1 MVELCELK
9 MLPDADEWP
18 PDIDDRIANLDFGA
32 SDSLFGSLLDG
43 TVSTDSL
50 DSEQLRQ
57 RCQYNKE
64 DYKITMAD
72 SGQWASM
79 GQSGRNGFTTW
90 GRIHSQEPLDERF
103 GSKTASAPDIG
114 MGTSRLKQRP
124 SSLLATFSQRQ
135 STLDPDLGLVLD
147 VNDNEVTTTPGGAV
161 DRWQA
166 ARPTAHPT
174 TLARSPA
181 GQKPRRTFADLTP
194 STPNQQRIHKN
205 APELQFLQLP
215 HQMPT
220 LCESSMSFSDIMI
233 RLNDGKDGKDPP
245 ETLPFASLLPNITKV
260 SDLNLLSPLQLEDS
274 PDSGIGCS
282 GPIHIEDWSS
292 LSVLLPSHVAEACS
306 FFKQNTNLLGTSSQH
321 SNCIE
326 GSRKLP
332 EPCRTCFRVRRR
344 LHPPHWAQNSQ
355 SRHIL
360 CDCTASEIVERA
372 IEFAPR
378 PTRSLS
384 SRPSLAA
391 RELSVVGLPI
401 YAAKRT
407 LVEAVVEGVAAVLRG
422 DGASTLVAG
431 MICLVQDGL
440 RDRSNAWKMI
450 TTLTAPGPATKDVYS
465 IVKDLNASNEANDRK
480 VEIFFEEL
488 LRECSLDCWLCYVIL
503 KENVLNRLYREGA
516 FLLSAPSAY
525 RSLLWRLV
533 ESLELLSSIEARSGT
548 RSMFSCVG
556 ASRLASD
563 SRVPKSSS
571 VPARLSFT
579 PRQRSRIPLPLRRP
593 CYSSSKSRSPSRSS
607 HRMAS
612 ILTDSNEPGYL
623 AVRGGEKVRILSKRG
638 EMARCERLHPLRNH
652 VVNGIVPVANLALH

>member
-64 DYKITMAD
+64 DYKLTMAD
-72 SGQWASM
+72 SGQWASSM
-79 GQSGRNGFTTW
+79 MVHSGKGGGTGGFTTW
-90 GRIHSQEPLDERF
+90 GRIHSLEPLDE
-103 GSKTASAPDIG
+103 KTASAPEVG
-114 MGTSRLKQRP
+114 ATTRP

-135 STLDPDLGLVLD
+135 STVDADFGLALD
-147 VNDNEVTTTPGGAV
+147 VNDNEVGATPGGAV
-161 DRWQA
+161 DRWRA
-166 ARPTAHPT
+166 ARPT
-174 TLARSPA
+174 TLIKSP
-181 GQKPRRTFADLTP
+181 GLKPRRTFADLHSTP
-194 STPNQQRIHKN
+194 STSGSPRTPGQQHRQP
-205 APELQFLQLP
+205 PELQFLQLP

-220 LCESSMSFSDIMI
+220 LCESSMSFSDILMK
-233 RLNDGKDGKDPP
+233 LKDPKTSQEAGGWLDDVGP
-245 ETLPFASLLPNITKV
+245 SLTKH
-260 SDLNLLSPLQLEDS
+260 SDFNLLSPTLMDDT
-274 PDSGIGCS
+274 PDSGISCS
-282 GPIHIEDWSS
+282 GPIHIEDWAS
-292 LSVLLPSHVAEACS
+292 LSILLPRHVAEACS
-306 FFKQNTNLLGTSSQH
+306 FFKQNSNLLGTSPQQ

-326 GSRKLP
+326 GSRKLV
-332 EPCRTCFRVRRR
+332 EPCRTCYRVRRR
-344 LHPPHWAQNSQ
+344 LHPPNWAQNAQ
-355 SRHIL
+355 SRTVL

-372 IEFAPR
+372 LEFAPR

-401 YAAKRT
+401 YAVKRT

-422 DGASTLVAG
+422 DGSSSLVAA
-431 MICLVQDGL
+431 MVCLIQDGL
-440 RDRSNAWKMI
+440 RDKGNTWRMV
-450 TTLTAPGPATKDVYS
+450 TGLTSPGPATKEVYS
-465 IVKDLNASNEANDRK
+465 IVQQIDASSEPSDRK

-503 KENVLNRLYREGA
+503 KENVLSRMYREGA

-533 ESLELLSSIEARSGT
+533 ESLELLSSIESRSGT
-548 RSMFSCVG
+548 RSMFSCG

-571 VPARLSFT
+571 VPARLSL
-579 PRQRSRIPLPLRRP
+579 PPSRQLRSRIPLPVRRP
-593 CYSSSKSRSPSRSS
+593 CYSAGSHSRLPPRSQI
-607 HRMAS
+607 AS
-612 ILTDSNEPGYL
+612 VLIDSNEPGL
-623 AVRGGEKVRILSKRG
+623 LPVRGGEKVKVLSQRG
-638 EMARCERLHPLRNH
+638 GVARCERLRRTTRH
-652 VVNGIVPVANLALH
+652 VQHGIVPVSNLSLQ